1 MESKSNELPTHVDP
15 DVALML
21 RVRDDDAVA
30 FELLVSRFQGRI
42 GRLMLGWVNSQEAA
56 EDLVQEVFLRVFRA
70 RKSYLPTAKLTTWIY
85 RIANNVAS
93 NAVRDRSRRKEYQ
106 IGKITGPSTTDVG
119 IEHIALAASGAMPGR
134 RVETNERAIMVQQA
148 IQALGERQRMAMM
161 LSKFEGLCYQDI
173 ADTMGLSVKAVKSLL
188 SRARVN
194 LKTLLQPYIDE
205 GSLPRKAQ
213 LRDEETI
220 ELDIRSLLMDQNKSP
235 TAEVPAE

>member
-1 MESKSNELPTHVDP
+1 MESNSNELPAHVDP

-42 GRLMLGWVNSQEAA
+42 GRLMLGWVSSQEAA

-70 RKSYLPTAKLTTWIY
+70 RKSYQPTAKLTTWIY

-106 IGKITGPSTTDVG
+106 IGKMTGPSTTDVG

-134 RVETNERAIMVQQA
+134 RVDTNERAIMVQQA

-194 LKTLLQPYIDE
+194 LKLLLQPYIEE
-205 GSLPRKAQ
+205 GNLPLRAI
-213 LRDEETI
+213 LRDEATVELRIGTHTI
-220 ELDIRSLLMDQNKSP
+220 DQQKAQA
-235 TAEVPAE
+235 AEVPSE

>member
-1 MESKSNELPTHVDP
+1 MDLNSNELPAHVDP
-15 DVALML
+15 DVGIML

-30 FELLVSRFQGRI
+30 FEILVSRFQGRI
-42 GRLMLGWVNSQEAA
+42 GRLMLGWVNSQEVA

-70 RKSYLPTAKLTTWIY
+70 RKSYQPTAKLTTWIY

-106 IGKITGPSTTDVG
+106 IGKVVGTTTTTNVG

-134 RVETNERAIMVQQA
+134 LIDTNERAVMVQQA
-148 IQALGERQRMAMM
+148 VQALGDRQRMAMM
-161 LSKFEGLCYQDI
+161 LSKFEGLSYQDI

-194 LKTLLQPYIDE
+194 LKMLLQPYIDE
-205 GSLPRKAQ
+205 GLMPRQAM
-213 LRDEETI
+213 LSDDPTI
-220 ELDIRSLLMDQNKSP
+220 ELNINSMMTGDKPQ
-235 TAEVPAE
+235 TTEVPAE

>member
-1 MESKSNELPTHVDP
+1 MESNFAGLPEHVDP

-70 RKSYLPTAKLTTWIY
+70 RKSYQPTAKLTTWIY

-106 IGKITGPSTTDVG
+106 IGKMTGPSTTDMG

-134 RVETNERAIMVQQA
+134 RIDSNERAIMVQQA

-194 LKTLLQPYIDE
+194 LKQLLQPYIDE
-205 GSLPRKAQ
+205 GSLPQRGP
-213 LRDEETI
+213 LRNDSTV
-220 ELDIRSLLMDQNKSP
+220 ELDIGSLSLDKQKSHA
-235 TAEVPAE
+235 AEVPLE

>member
-1 MESKSNELPTHVDP
+1 MESNSNELPTHVDP

-30 FELLVSRFQGRI
+30 FELLVARYQGRI
-42 GRLMLGWVNSQEAA
+42 GRLMQGWVNSQEVA

-70 RKSYLPTAKLTTWIY
+70 RKTYQPTAKLTTWIY

-93 NAVRDRSRRKEYQ
+93 NSVRDRSRRKEYQ
-106 IGKITGPSTTDVG
+106 IGKMTGPSTTNVG

-134 RVETNERAIMVQQA
+134 LVDTKERSNMVKQA
-148 IQALGERQRMAMM
+148 VQALGERQRMAMM
-161 LSKFEGLCYQDI
+161 LSKFEGLSYQEI

-194 LKTLLQPYIDE
+194 LKLLLQPYVDE
-205 GSLPRKAQ
+205 GMLPRHVVPHDDATVEMDVGSLPFNR
-213 LRDEETI
+213 
-220 ELDIRSLLMDQNKSP
+220 NKSKA
-235 TAEVPAE
+235 AEVPAE

>member
-1 MESKSNELPTHVDP
+1 MESNSAEPPEHVDP

-42 GRLMLGWVNSQEAA
+42 GRLMLGWVNSQESA

-70 RKSYLPTAKLTTWIY
+70 RKSYQPTAKLTTWIY

-93 NAVRDRSRRKEYQ
+93 NAVRDRSRRKEFQ
-106 IGKITGPSTTDVG
+106 IGKMTGPSTTDVG

-134 RVETNERAIMVQQA
+134 RVDSSERAVMVQQA

-194 LKTLLQPYIDE
+194 LKQLLQPYIDE
-205 GSLPRKAQ
+205 GSLPQRAI
-213 LRDEETI
+213 LRDEATV
-220 ELDIRSLLMDQNKSP
+220 ELEIGSLGLDPQKSQA
-235 TAEVPAE
+235 AEVRFE

>member
-1 MESKSNELPTHVDP
+1 MESNSAGLPEHVDP

-70 RKSYLPTAKLTTWIY
+70 RKSYQPTAKLTTWIY

-106 IGKITGPSTTDVG
+106 IGKMTGPSTTDVG

-134 RVETNERAIMVQQA
+134 RVDSNERAVMVQQA

-194 LKTLLQPYIDE
+194 LKLLLQPYIDE
-205 GSLPRKAQ
+205 GSLPQRAI
-213 LRDEETI
+213 LRDEATV
-220 ELDIRSLLMDQNKSP
+220 ELDIGSLNLNQQKSQA
-235 TAEVPAE
+235 AEVPFE

>member
-1 MESKSNELPTHVDP
+1 MESNFTEHPAHVDP

-42 GRLMLGWVNSQEAA
+42 GRLMLGWVNSQESA

-70 RKSYLPTAKLTTWIY
+70 RKTYQPTAKLTTWIY

-106 IGKITGPSTTDVG
+106 IGKMTGPSTTNVG

-134 RVETNERAIMVQQA
+134 RIDSNERAVMVQQA

-173 ADTMGLSVKAVKSLL
+173 SDTMGLSVKAVKSLL

-194 LKTLLQPYIDE
+194 LKVFLQPYIED
-205 GSLPRKAQ
+205 GNLPRHTNVD
-213 LRDEETI
+213 DEVTV
-220 ELDIRSLLMDQNKSP
+220 ELDIRSLPASLEKP
-235 TAEVPAE
+235 HTAKVPSE

>member
-1 MESKSNELPTHVDP
+1 MELNSTEPPSYVDP

-30 FELLVSRFQGRI
+30 FEILVSRFQGRI
-42 GRLMLGWVNSQEAA
+42 GRLMLGWVNSQEVA

-106 IGKITGPSTTDVG
+106 IGRMTGPSTTDVG
-119 IEHIALAASGAMPGR
+119 IEHIALAASGSMPSR
-134 RVETNERAIMVQQA
+134 RIDSNERAVMVQQA
-148 IQALGERQRMAMM
+148 VQALGDRQRMAMM
-161 LSKFEGLCYQDI
+161 LSKFEGLSYHDI

-194 LKTLLQPYIDE
+194 LKMLLQPYIDE
-205 GSLPRKAQ
+205 GTLPRQ
-213 LRDEETI
+213 NMLRDDPTT
-220 ELDIRSLLMDQNKSP
+220 ELDIHSIMTNDKLHSK
-235 TAEVPAE
+235 EVPAE